1 MIPFVIITASN
12 FEAQIK
18 QAKKF
23 LKSIIKD
30 PGLLKALSKDFPFS
44 HPDILILTSEKPSLG
59 IDLIR
64 ELKKRLARKPYQAS
78 QRIVLVP
85 QAEKLTLEAQNALLK
100 TLEEP
105 PKDTTII
112 LTTFK
117 KDTLLPTILSRGQV
131 INHRTALKL
140 EKKKKDEYLQLIKKI
155 LTASPGKRI
164 LLTENSPQGREEAI
178 IFCQELQI
186 FWHQLLF
193 SSRQTQQIK
202 LTPLKIS
209 QALKETQ
216 KAKNL
221 LEKNINVKLVIEE
234 MFLCLPKSQE

>member
-1 MIPFVIITASN
+1 MIPFVIITASS

-23 LKSIIKD
+23 IKSIIKD
-30 PGLLKALSKDFPFS
+30 KELLKALSKDFPFS

-64 ELKKRLARKPYQAS
+64 ELKKILARKPYQAS
-78 QRIVLVP
+78 QRLVLVP

-105 PKDTTII
+105 PKDTIII
-112 LTTFK
+112 LTTLK
-117 KDTLLPTILSRGQV
+117 KDFLLPTILSRGQV
-131 INHRTALKL
+131 ISHKTALKL
-140 EKKKKDEYLQLIKKI
+140 EKKKKDEYLQLIKKV
-155 LTASPGKRI
+155 LAASPGKKI
-164 LLTENSPQGREEAI
+164 LLAENFSQSREEAMT
-178 IFCQELQI
+178 FCQELLL
-186 FWHQLLF
+186 FWHQLLL
-193 SSRQTQQIK
+193 SPRQAQQIK
-202 LTPLKIS
+202 LTLLQIS
-209 QALKETQ
+209 QALKQTQ

-234 MFLCLPKSQE
+234 MFLCLPKSPK